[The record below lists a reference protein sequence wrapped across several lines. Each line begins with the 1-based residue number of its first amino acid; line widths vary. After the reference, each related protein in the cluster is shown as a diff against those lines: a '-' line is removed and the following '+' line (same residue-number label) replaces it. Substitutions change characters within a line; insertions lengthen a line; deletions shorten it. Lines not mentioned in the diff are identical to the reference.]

1 MELLNFIFRL
11 GVVFAIFGFLF
22 GLFEIGLAIL
32 TAGRKKTLIESYA
45 IKLIKYVFLVDVT
58 FLFCLDLSGETISLY
73 NLVVTVLVLLIYF
86 IGKLQNKQQQQ
97 AMFQM
102 MGNGI
107 MNMRNNFNIRAEIG
121 VILTSIAVFILFVL
135 QPQLA
140 ANPASIWFHESILN
154 IEDTPVFGF
163 IFKVIGFFFLLSILF
178 KMVNA
183 FAYLLSGR
191 AFVEINSHTSF
202 KKKKKDDEFDDFEEL
217 N

>member
-1 MELLNFIFRL
+1 MDLLNFIFRL

-73 NLVVTVLVLLIYF
+73 NLVITVSVLLIYF